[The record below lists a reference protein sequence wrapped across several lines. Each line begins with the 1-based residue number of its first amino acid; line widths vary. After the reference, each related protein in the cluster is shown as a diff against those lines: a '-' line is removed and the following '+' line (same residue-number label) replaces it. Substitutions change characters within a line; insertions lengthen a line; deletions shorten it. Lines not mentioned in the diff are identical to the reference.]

1 MAANDMLFGGRS
13 ETAYDVQKVENQHT
27 TEDCS
32 QHMSYIQIQ
41 YTLMYHPS
49 PSKTMC
55 MCDSAS

>member
-1 MAANDMLFGGRS
+1 MLFGKRS